1 MEQSKVPATVTT
13 VAKING
19 TDIVVI
25 ENGEKRVAVKPICQ
39 ALGINYTTQLERLQ
53 KDPILSS
60 SIVPLKGTVAADG
73 KQREMITIPFKFVF
87 GWLFRID
94 NRNVKPEARD
104 AVMQYQLECYNALYN
119 HFTELDDYLKF
130 RDERAGE
137 VWQKVEMARD
147 DFKLARNRL
156 EAYKKEFAEFR
167 AMTFE
172 KYREQKR
179 QLALNFQEEGGTQ

>member
-39 ALGINYTTQLERLQ
+39 ILGVDFQKQHERIKGDEIIGQLYTIRYM
-53 KDPILSS
+53 
-60 SIVPLKGTVAADG
+60 VGADG
-73 KQREMITIPFKFVF
+73 KKREMYTIPFKFVF
-87 GWLFRID
+87 GWLFSI
-94 NRNVKPEARD
+94 NIKKVAPEIRE
-104 AVMQYQLECYNALYN
+104 AVIRYKLECYDALYN